1 MINCMTILLLKERF
15 GCTATTYESLNEEL
29 RFAIEFW
36 ENIAK
41 ET

>member
-1 MINCMTILLLKERF
+1 MTILLLKERF